1 MRSQETWARR
11 LLSCRCRIVPLLTP
25 PFGNGTHGF
34 DPERSASHTR
44 SRRSLSAARI
54 TLRQPS
60 TSRFRAA
67 SRPHGHEGVPSQG
80 TGGAFTTTEES
91 SSLDHRSSA
100 GPLRA
105 PLAGLSCEA
114 PCEVPPGSDVPM
126 IEDACGRLLL
136 IHGFRNGH
144 PSYRVATE
152 SLVFPAVTFFDAPTV
167 LRRPVRTAFHDTVR
181 ALVARARGR
190 AGVFF
195 PCSVALCAPPLT
207 PLSPFPEPR
216 VAILRERRALGS
228 AEIVSNP
235 HIVKR
240 AGLRDPRRL
249 RRLAGV
255 PLSRCLFRDVPWPL
269 AGSHGSDGGDAT
281 STTIRGRT
289 HALS

>member
-54 TLRQPS
+54 ALQQPS

-67 SRPHGHEGVPSQG
+67 PRPHGHEGVPSQG

-105 PLAGLSCEA
+105 PLSGLTREA
-114 PCEVPPGSDVPM
+114 SFEVPPGSDVPM
-126 IEDACGRLLL
+126 IEDAYGRLLL

-152 SLVFPAVTFFDAPTV
+152 SLVFPAVTFCDAPTV

-181 ALVARARGR
+181 ALVARARGSR
-190 AGVFF
+190 AF
-195 PCSVALCAPPLT
+195 SSRA
-207 PLSPFPEPR
+207 
-216 VAILRERRALGS
+216 RRALRSTSDTPVAVLGAS
-228 AEIVSNP
+228 RRDFARE
-235 HIVKR
+235 K
-240 AGLRDPRRL
+240 LRVRPRSFCIR
-249 RRLAGV
+249 
-255 PLSRCLFRDVPWPL
+255 
-269 AGSHGSDGGDAT
+269 T
-281 STTIRGRT
+281 S
-289 HALS
+289 